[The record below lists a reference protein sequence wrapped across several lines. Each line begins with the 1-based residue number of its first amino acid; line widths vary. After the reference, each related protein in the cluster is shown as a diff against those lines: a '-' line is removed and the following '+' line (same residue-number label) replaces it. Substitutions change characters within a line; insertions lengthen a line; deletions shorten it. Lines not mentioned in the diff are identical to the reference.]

1 MTLPAERRG
10 TLNGIERATFSEME
24 TDDKLNVLYDYHVSM
39 HNLIYRMFSENC
51 PRQAAS
57 CSKRMEVI
65 EDKNDK
71 RDIRL
76 EKIEKSRLWNTAA
89 SAVGG
94 VIGGAAAIMAK
105 IFFTGDL
112 K

>member
-1 MTLPAERRG
+1 M
-10 TLNGIERATFSEME
+10 NGIERATFSEMDS
-24 TDDKLNVLYDYHVSM
+24 DDKLNVLYDYHVSM

-51 PRQAAS
+51 PRQAAT
-57 CSKRMEVI
+57 CSKRMDDLEARGNKRDLHLENI
-65 EDKNDK
+65 DK
-71 RDIRL
+71 R
-76 EKIEKSRLWNTAA
+76 KWWNTAA